1 MLLSVAEKIPVE
13 RKADI
18 YMIDFKD
25 RMIGAWLGTS
35 RNCQLTARLP
45 INLTCMSLS
54 RAIAR
59 TQSWA

>member
-35 RNCQLTARLP
+35 RN
-45 INLTCMSLS
+45 
-54 RAIAR
+54 
-59 TQSWA
+59 